1 MERRLEVMLS
11 RRAVAMAHA
20 QQSGRVD
27 CVGASK
33 GLFTGLLL
41 LVGAMICLILFFV
54 LIRHQEYTMLAIY
67 LADSSHCVLMFF
79 ALIAILIGFCRV
91 QSLKFRCEEGSN
103 LNDILLRISAFGL
116 FIYAIFS
123 VISGALNALESEPN
137 LLVAVTGLLAVVQ
150 VVFQLLFI
158 GDVSRRRVH
167 LPEHDRTKPGRQIV
181 TFLLICNIAMF
192 VIYTFEA
199 QKVFANPVSDGGELI
214 EWGIYCFCFSLPGA
228 IGLLRFHR
236 VVPGAARDPAALHFP
251 PIPQRRDPGRD
262 LEDVVQG
269 AFRLNWGEQ
278 GESWLQ
284 RVERRGDHRPTT
296 HKSTFH

>member
-1 MERRLEVMLS
+1 MTSEEDLERRLEVMLS
-11 RRAVAMAHA
+11 RRAVALAQAH
-20 QQSGRVD
+20 QSGRVD

-33 GLFTGLLL
+33 GLFFGLLL

-54 LIRHQEYTMLAIY
+54 LIVHDEYKMLAIY
-67 LADSSHCVLMFF
+67 LADSSHCVLMLF
-79 ALIAILIGFCRV
+79 ALIAIFIGFCRV

-123 VISGALNALESEPN
+123 IISGALNALESEPN
-137 LLVAVTGLLAVVQ
+137 LLVAVTGLLAVIQ

-181 TFLLICNIAMF
+181 TFLLICNISMF

-199 QKVFANPVSDGGELI
+199 QKVYSNPVS
-214 EWGIYCFCFSLPGA
+214 FAFSLRNCILPTALSLGA
-228 IGLLRFHR
+228 IGLLRVHCL
-236 VVPGAARDPAALHFP
+236 VTGATRDAASLHFP
-251 PIPQRRDPGRD
+251 SIPQRRNPGRN

-269 AFRLNWGEQ
+269 APG
-278 GESWLQ
+278 
-284 RVERRGDHRPTT
+284 VKRGRGGKRQQH
-296 HKSTFH
+296 HQ